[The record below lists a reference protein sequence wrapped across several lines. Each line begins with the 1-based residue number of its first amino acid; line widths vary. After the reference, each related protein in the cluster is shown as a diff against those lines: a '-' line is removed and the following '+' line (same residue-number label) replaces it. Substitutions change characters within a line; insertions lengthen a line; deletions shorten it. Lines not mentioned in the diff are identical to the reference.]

1 MEKPDAFRRR
11 AQFRLWI
18 FSYTIWPQSSKK
30 WLSRLMI
37 CRVGKARS
45 ACARAAVVGTLRFAH
60 PAALYQAT
68 GSLAFTGKYCAS
80 QSCRTVRTRMLLS
93 ANMK

>member
-1 MEKPDAFRRR
+1 MKNARAAFRR

-18 FSYTIWPQSSKK
+18 FSYTLLPRSSKK
-30 WLSRLMI
+30 RLSRLMI